1 MEPDE
6 KALDYAVERRRRIE
20 RDEDFKTLLVVC
32 EDNARDI
39 PDTSGE
45 RYVLGLGPEGP
56 ARGILVESIQ
66 PQVVS
71 CAVRAVRANARCW
84 PEDGEGPEVKTDGG
98 CPQASRVSRSE
109 AAAKFGL
116 IVR

>member
-20 RDEDFKTLLVVC
+20 RDEDSKTLLVVC
-32 EDNARDI
+32 EDNAHDI

-45 RYVLGLGPEGP
+45 RYVLGLGLEGP
-56 ARGILVESIQ
+56 ARGILAESIQ

-71 CAVRAVRANARCW
+71 CAVRPVCANARCW
-84 PEDGEGPEVKTDGG
+84 PEDGKGPEVKTDGG

-109 AAAKFGL
+109 AAAKFGP